1 MDLIEVDCFSLA
13 INSCLQPATASD
25 IQTSAPTIWTL
36 MRSTYHWIFMVI
48 TRAVVFVKIA
58 GTTLKAS
65 IATVANPSS
74 IGHGTS
80 HSMQPT
86 YVNVSSSKT

>member
-13 INSCLQPATASD
+13 INSCLQPATVSG
-25 IQTSAPTIWTL
+25 IQTSAPTIRTL

-74 IGHGTS
+74 IDHGTS

-86 YVNVSSSKT
+86 YVNVSLSKT